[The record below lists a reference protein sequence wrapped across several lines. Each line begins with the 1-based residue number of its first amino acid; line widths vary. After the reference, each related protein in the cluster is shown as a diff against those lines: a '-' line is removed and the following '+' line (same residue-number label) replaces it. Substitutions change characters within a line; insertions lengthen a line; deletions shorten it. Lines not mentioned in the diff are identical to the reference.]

1 MSGTGGTFLVRLL
14 VLIPSGE
21 KKSKT
26 RAEERARNRERARR
40 PKCNASNDHEHDGR
54 DGKRRR
60 ARSFCVLM
68 VQKTPARESSIF
80 LSFYPPAQY
89 PTIAPNEAD
98 IYAKSHCTTR
108 STNLKTLNLHPR
120 TASRISRGPVR
131 ADALSSHTRPQRHS
145 ELCDCSQT
153 RRASSRSTPPTPQA
167 APAGAL
173 TAHAASASP
182 SSHSSSQAPSAASS
196 ASGCGRRASS
206 SGAAQ

>member
-1 MSGTGGTFLVRLL
+1 MDKNVWDGWHFSCAVTGTNSEWR
-14 VLIPSGE
+14 E
-21 KKSKT
+21 KESPEMREEVTKKT
-26 RAEERARNRERARR
+26 TMH
-40 PKCNASNDHEHDGR
+40 KVQ
-54 DGKRRR
+54 RRR
-60 ARSFCVLM
+60 KAAARVLCVFM

-98 IYAKSHCTTR
+98 IYAKSHTAAQRR